1 MWNGFL
7 AFWLTADGFP
17 FRLRQSRA
25 ALSAVIN
32 HSSKCW
38 CQFLADVFDT
48 LSDMTTPPEPD
59 PSPPNPAAET
69 PEAATFP
76 EPPAHGRLLGIDYG
90 DKRMGFA
97 ISTPEQTIS
106 SPLENYTRRT
116 SALDLKQIKH
126 WCEEYVVKGIVIGLP
141 IHMNGLE
148 SQKSAHC
155 RRFAAWLYSQL
166 GLPTAMHDER
176 CTTAVVIDHLIE
188 LDLSRQQRKKKL
200 DMLAAQVLLESYLNS
215 RQPVRGCETD
225 PSLDA

>member
-1 MWNGFL
+1 
-7 AFWLTADGFP
+7 
-17 FRLRQSRA
+17 
-25 ALSAVIN
+25 
-32 HSSKCW
+32 
-38 CQFLADVFDT
+38 
-48 LSDMTTPPEPD
+48 MTTPPEPE
-59 PSPPNPAAET
+59 SGLPNPAPET

-76 EPPAHGRLLGIDYG
+76 APPAYGRLLGIDYG
-90 DKRMGFA
+90 DKRIGFA

-106 SPLENYTRRT
+106 SPIENYSRRT
-116 SALDLKQIKH
+116 LALDLKQIRH

-155 RRFAAWLYSQL
+155 RRFAVWLYQQI

-188 LDLSRQQRKKKL
+188 LDLSRKQRKKKL

-215 RQPVRGCETD
+215 RQPVRGSESD
-225 PSLDA
+225 QSLTE